1 MYYSVDEIWPLQV
14 VCGDALK
21 FRIEEAS
28 LGIEI
33 PYITNH
39 PPTCSILIMH
49 ILKMYSPVLS
59 ILLSLFITVLNLY
72 KIYLCFEFMILDHF
86 EIFHFFNMH
95 DRTLHKNMGLFLTKK
110 KGFLSLVN
118 TFFQFRLKSKLYW
131 FYPL

>member
-1 MYYSVDEIWPLQV
+1 MHYSVDEIWPLQV

-39 PPTCSILIMH
+39 PPTTILIMH
-49 ILKMYSPVLS
+49 ILKMYSPVHS

-86 EIFHFFNMH
+86 KIFHFFNMH

-110 KGFLSLVN
+110 KGFLSLVS
-118 TFFQFRLKSKLYW
+118 TLFFQFRLKSKLYW